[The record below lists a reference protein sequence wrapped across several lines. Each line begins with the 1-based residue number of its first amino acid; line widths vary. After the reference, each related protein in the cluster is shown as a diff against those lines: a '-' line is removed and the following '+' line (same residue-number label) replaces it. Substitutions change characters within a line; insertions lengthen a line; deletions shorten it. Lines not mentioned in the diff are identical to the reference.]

1 MQLKLKLFKVTRV
14 CDWPQKR
21 VCLCVWGVRGC
32 GAGSVRNNPN
42 AALMIHKDLTN
53 PAGNPPQV
61 DFKQQRGREAR
72 THPEKESK
80 K

>member
-1 MQLKLKLFKVTRV
+1 MATEKSVFV
-14 CDWPQKR
+14 
-21 VCLCVWGVRGC
+21 CVWGVRGC

-61 DFKQQRGREAR
+61 DFKQQRQRGENTPRER
-72 THPEKESK
+72 K
-80 K
+80 